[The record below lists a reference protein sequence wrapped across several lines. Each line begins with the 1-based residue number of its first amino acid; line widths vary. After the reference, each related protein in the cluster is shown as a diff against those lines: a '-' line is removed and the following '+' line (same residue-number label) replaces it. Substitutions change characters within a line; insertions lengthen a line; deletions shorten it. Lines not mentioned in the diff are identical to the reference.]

1 MGKYRLIYTDTGI
14 TEKTIIRGQKN
25 TSGSANTSALQ
36 LSVIDENDNAVDITG
51 FTIVAK
57 LYVGSEGALK
67 IDGLTIAVVNA
78 SAGTLI
84 YRLAATDFD
93 AASEADTGTH
103 SVEVYLADN
112 ASPTKAITANGA
124 TLHVIPSII
133 D

>member
-1 MGKYRLIYTDTGI
+1 MGQYRLIFTDTGG
-14 TEKTIIRGQKN
+14 TEKSIIRGQKN
-25 TSGSANTSALQ
+25 TSGSANTSSLR
-36 LSVIDENDNAVDITG
+36 LSVIDENDDAVSLTG
-51 FTIVAK
+51 FTTVTK

-67 IDGLTIAVVNA
+67 IDGLTIAIVSA

-93 AASEADTGTH
+93 AASEADCGTFA
-103 SVEVYLADN
+103 VEVYLADN

-124 TLHVIPSII
+124 TLHVLPSII